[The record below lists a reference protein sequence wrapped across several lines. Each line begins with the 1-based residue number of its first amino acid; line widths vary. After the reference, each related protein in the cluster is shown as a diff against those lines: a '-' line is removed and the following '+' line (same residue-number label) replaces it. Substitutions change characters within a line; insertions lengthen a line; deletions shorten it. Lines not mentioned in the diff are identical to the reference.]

1 MRSSASLPSLKPGP
15 YTSPPP
21 KLPRSTSRTA
31 RGAKP
36 LPRLVTL
43 GKTASPASSPPPRV
57 GVLQFLNKRN
67 ARRQGFTA
75 DDLAAAAGFASLVGL
90 LVECRTLPVDPLA
103 PKVEEA
109 VEETKAPSPEAQ
121 SPKASPPR
129 RDILRRVGSMTG
141 SFHKPKEE
149 AAGEPRESLAKRRAR
164 AKTMENL
171 ASGR

>member
-1 MRSSASLPSLKPGP
+1 MACP
-15 YTSPPP
+15 
-21 KLPRSTSRTA
+21 
-31 RGAKP
+31 
-36 LPRLVTL
+36 
-43 GKTASPASSPPPRV
+43 
-57 GVLQFLNKRN
+57 
-67 ARRQGFTA
+67 
-75 DDLAAAAGFASLVGL
+75 GFASLVGL
-90 LVECRTLPVDPLA
+90 LVECRTLPADPLA
-103 PKVEEA
+103 PKVEEEV
-109 VEETKAPSPEAQ
+109 VEETKAPAPPEAQ

>member
-1 MRSSASLPSLKPGP
+1 MAALRD
-15 YTSPPP
+15 
-21 KLPRSTSRTA
+21 A
-31 RGAKP
+31 RGARAGGAGLAVGEALQ
-36 LPRLVTL
+36 LPVE
-43 GKTASPASSPPPRV
+43 GEMPKAGEIPRV

-90 LVECRTLPVDPLA
+90 LVECRTLPVDPVA
-103 PKVEEA
+103 PKVEE
-109 VEETKAPSPEAQ
+109 VVDETKAPAPEAQ

>member
-1 MRSSASLPSLKPGP
+1 MGGGDLVCVDGVWRTEGYCSAAC
-15 YTSPPP
+15 
-21 KLPRSTSRTA
+21 TA
-31 RGAKP
+31 P
-36 LPRLVTL
+36 
-43 GKTASPASSPPPRV
+43 
-57 GVLQFLNKRN
+57 
-67 ARRQGFTA
+67 
-75 DDLAAAAGFASLVGL
+75 
-90 LVECRTLPVDPLA
+90 
-103 PKVEEA
+103 
-109 VEETKAPSPEAQ
+109 PEAQ